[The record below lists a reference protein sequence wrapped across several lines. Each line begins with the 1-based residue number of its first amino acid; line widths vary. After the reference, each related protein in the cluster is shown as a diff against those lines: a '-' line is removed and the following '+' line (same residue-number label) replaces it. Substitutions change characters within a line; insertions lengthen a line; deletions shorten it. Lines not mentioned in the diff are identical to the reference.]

1 MKILLAPSET
11 KQEGGEESFKLE
23 SLFLSQELTP
33 ARAELFKAYNRVVTS
48 GNIEQLSKMF
58 GLKKESDILK
68 YAKDISHSPTLK
80 AILRYTGVAFD
91 HLEYKNL
98 DVKAQEYID
107 NNVIL
112 FSNLFGAIKA
122 SDQIPLYRLKQG
134 EDVGELK
141 PQNIYKSALKEPL
154 DSYLES
160 EDILDIRAGFYDKFY
175 KPKKKYTTLKF
186 LKEGKV
192 VSHWAKAYRGIVL
205 RHIAQKQ
212 IENMSDFI
220 AMPIKGLEL
229 LEIRE
234 GKQKQEL
241 IYQIEEQQ

>member
-11 KQEGGEESFKLE
+11 KQEGGAGSFKLE
-23 SLFLSQELTP
+23 SLFLSQNLTP
-33 ARAELFKAYNRVVTS
+33 VREELFRAYNRVVTS
-48 GNIEQLSKMF
+48 GNMEQLSKMF
-58 GLKKESDILK
+58 GLKKEGDILK
-68 YAKDISHSPTLK
+68 YAKDISKSPTLK

-91 HLEYKNL
+91 HLQYESL
-98 DVKAQEYID
+98 DKKAQEYID
-107 NNVIL
+107 SNVIL

-122 SDQIPLYRLKQG
+122 DDQIPLYRLKQG
-134 EDVGELK
+134 EDVGELN
-141 PQNIYKSALKEPL
+141 PQNIYRSILQDPL

-160 EDILDIRAGFYDKFY
+160 EDILDIKASFYDKFY

-186 LKEGKV
+186 LKKGKV

-205 RHIAQKQ
+205 KHIAQNQ

-229 LEIRE
+229 VEIQE
-234 GKQKQEL
+234 SKKKQEI
-241 IYQIEEQQ
+241 IYEIEE

>member
-11 KQEGGEESFKLE
+11 KKEGGEGTFNLE

-33 ARAELFKAYNRVVTS
+33 ARAELFNEYNKIVTS
-48 GNIEQLSKMF
+48 DNSEQLSKMF
-58 GLKKESDILK
+58 GLKKETDLLK
-68 YAKDISHSPTLK
+68 YAKDISSAPTLK

-91 HLEYKNL
+91 HLDYEGL
-98 DVKAQEYID
+98 EPKAQEYID

-122 SDQIPLYRLKQG
+122 NDQIPLYRLKQG
-134 EDVGELK
+134 ENVGK
-141 PQNIYKSALKEPL
+141 FNPANIYKTTLIEPL
-154 DSYLES
+154 DSYLEN

-186 LKEGKV
+186 LKGGKV

-205 RHIAQKQ
+205 KQIAQNQ

-220 AMPIKGLEL
+220 AMPMKGLEL

-234 GKQKQEL
+234 SKQKQEL
-241 IYQIEEQQ
+241 IYRIEE